1 MAKLNV
7 VLVSNDVGAMP
18 PWVPEQLAAAGV
30 SLVEN
35 LCQTPEETTHVAADA
50 DVIWVMS
57 GAKVV
62 TTENLPALTKCRFL
76 LRTGS
81 GTDNVPVADA
91 VKRGIVVGNTP
102 EAIVLAVAEHTI
114 GMLFAVTRQ
123 IAVHD
128 RLVRQGVWDRNRA
141 LPRWTLTGST
151 LGLMGFGRIAQIVA
165 RKARGLDMQVIA
177 HDPIVDAS
185 KIDPAVKAVTREEL
199 FSQADYVSIHVPL
212 LSKTRHLIGAA
223 DFGRMKPSA
232 ILLNTS
238 RGPVVDEEA
247 LIAALQAGKIAGA
260 GLDVLEMEPPYTDN
274 PLLKMDNVVLTPH
287 IGSMSDQFAEMFWS
301 HSVRTISAFAAHQ
314 TPLWIVKP
322 DA

>member
-1 MAKLNV
+1 MTNLKV
-7 VLVSNDVGAMP
+7 VLVSNDVGPMP
-18 PWVPEQLAAAGV
+18 DWVPEQLSAAGV
-30 SLVEN
+30 SLEEN
-35 LCQTPEETTHVAADA
+35 LCQSPGETTRAAADA
-50 DVIWVMS
+50 EIIWVMS

-62 TTENLPALTKCRFL
+62 TTDNLPDLKKCRFL

-81 GTDNVPVADA
+81 GTDNVPVAEA

-102 EAIVLAVAEHTI
+102 EAIVLAVAEHAI

-123 IAVHD
+123 IVIHD

-141 LPRWTLTGST
+141 LPRWTLTGSC
-151 LGLMGFGRIAQIVA
+151 LGLMGFGRIAQLVA
-165 RKARGLDMQVIA
+165 RKARGLDMEVIA
-177 HDPIVDAS
+177 YDPVVDAS
-185 KIDPAVKAVTREEL
+185 KNDPNVQAVTREEL
-199 FSQADYVSIHVPL
+199 FSRADFVSIHVPL
-212 LSKTRHLIGAA
+212 LSKTRHLIGSA
-223 DFGRMKPSA
+223 DFDRMKPSA

-238 RGPVVDEEA
+238 RGPVVDESA

-260 GLDVLEMEPPYTDN
+260 GLDVLEVEPPYSDN
-274 PLLKMDNVVLTPH
+274 PLLKLDNVVLTPH

-301 HSVRTISAFAAHQ
+301 HSVRTITAFAASQ